1 MRKIFVRSPYTI
13 KVEEID
19 MNGSRV
25 ELFMWKYGQSVP
37 GTPNFTFTKDIPSA
51 SQKKNVYNISNYAKG
66 FIKPINPVLVS
77 VNGTE
82 NINNWC
88 YTRVKR
94 YKRVGTTFT
103 LLDTIDYVCL
113 YGYTNPNLGYNQGI
127 DDTVVVLMSTDKL
140 YFYNAQ
146 SYVNIFID
154 YQDGYSTSV
163 VRTKANGTSTTELIA
178 PAYQAPNMYKVP
190 IKTDD
195 VVSMLFTGD
204 ENYFTLK
211 TEYLCEAK
219 YTPVSC
225 HFINKFGGW
234 TPLTFFKASIR
245 DIVVTSKQFNLL
257 PQTENY
263 NALQG
268 LKKDFNHIGTK
279 KVKCNTGWVDENYNE
294 IIEELMLSETIL
306 IDNVPVT
313 LVTKSQKK
321 KTYLKD
327 KNINFEVEFQYTS
340 NTIND
345 IQ

>member
-37 GTPNFTFTKDIPSA
+37 GTPNFTFTKDIPSPT
-51 SQKKNVYNISNYAKG
+51 QKKNVYNISNYAKG
-66 FIKPINPVLVS
+66 FINPINPVLVTE
-77 VNGTE
+77 NATE

-88 YTRVKR
+88 FTRVKR

-113 YGYTNPNLGYNQGI
+113 YGYTNPNLGYNQG
-127 DDTVVVLMSTDKL
+127 VEEPGVVLLSTNKL
-140 YFYNAQ
+140 YFFNPK
-146 SYVNIFID
+146 SYVNIFLD
-154 YQDGYSTSV
+154 LLDGYSATV
-163 VRTKANGTSTTELIA
+163 TRFKADGTSTTSEIV
-178 PAYQAPNMYKVP
+178 PAYENANMYKIP
-190 IKTDD
+190 IGGLD
-195 VVSMLFTGD
+195 VVKLLFTAD
-204 ENYFTLK
+204 ENIFELN
-211 TEYLCEAK
+211 TEYLCEVK
-219 YTPVSC
+219 YTTVSC
-225 HFINKFGGW
+225 SFINKFGGW
-234 TPLTFFKASIR
+234 TPLTFFKASSR
-245 DIVVTSKQFNLL
+245 DIAVTSKQFNLL

-263 NALQG
+263 NVLQG

-279 KVKCNTGWVDENYNE
+279 KVKCNTGWVDESYND

-313 LVTKSQKK
+313 LVTKTQKK

-340 NTIND
+340 NAIND